1 MSRENQCLLF
11 DWGDTLMRVFPD
23 YDGPMVAWPRVEA
36 LPHVLDVLTQLC
48 PDWRMALATNA
59 AASTEQEI
67 WTALGRVGLDRLL
80 EKVYCY
86 RTIGHKKPS
95 REFFDTILRDL
106 KLDHESVFL
115 VGDDFE
121 ADVLG
126 ANLCG
131 IRAVWLNER
140 SSETKIGEMY
150 RTIHDFRDLPRAL
163 HELEAITRQGRLPR
177 HL

>member
-1 MSRENQCLLF
+1 MSRKDQGLLF

-59 AASTEQEI
+59 AASTEEEI

-80 EKVYCY
+80 EKVYCFH
-86 RTIGHKKPS
+86 TIGHKKPS

-126 ANLCG
+126 ANRCG
-131 IRAVWLNER
+131 IRAVWLNEHSDEAR
-140 SSETKIGEMY
+140 VGEMY

-163 HELEAITRQGRLPR
+163 QELEAATP
-177 HL
+177 